1 MTNYFSA
8 MVISSSTD
16 NRLKLRENNSQADA
30 AANLIDIE
38 ALCSKFQVNRQFVI
52 QCHQIIFYPPA
63 AGEK

>member
-30 AANLIDIE
+30 ATKLIDIE
-38 ALCSKFQVNRQFVI
+38 AGTGQNNRSNSYQAVGLRKSGTRY
-52 QCHQIIFYPPA
+52 QYL
-63 AGEK
+63 

>member
-30 AANLIDIE
+30 ATNLIDIE
-38 ALCSKFQVNRQFVI
+38 AGGGVRLSQYYIHPVPTFFGILKL
-52 QCHQIIFYPPA
+52 
-63 AGEK
+63 

>member
-38 ALCSKFQVNRQFVI
+38 AGTGQNNHSNLFKAMALANRIRYQ
-52 QCHQIIFYPPA
+52 YL
-63 AGEK
+63 